1 MTMKSIGA
9 VIYKDYKKIQAMIEE
24 HGKIRVVFAN
34 VYQDPSNKTT
44 TVDLENLRR
53 RILKR
58 DGTSIVAYK
67 GASYKKWS
75 GYGRSCFT
83 IGKSVEDYKK
93 LLKLMRKHDVT
104 WLKPIEI
111 QYGWLYRKSMYL

>member
-1 MTMKSIGA
+1 MASVSSLIS
-9 VIYKDYKKIQAMIEE
+9 KDYKKIREMIEE
-24 HGKIRVVFAN
+24 HGKIRVIFAN
-34 VYQDPSNKTT
+34 VYCSEGPAGKVY
-44 TVDLENLRR
+44 TVDDNNLRR

-104 WLKPIEI
+104 WLKPRILI
-111 QYGWLYRKSMYL
+111 